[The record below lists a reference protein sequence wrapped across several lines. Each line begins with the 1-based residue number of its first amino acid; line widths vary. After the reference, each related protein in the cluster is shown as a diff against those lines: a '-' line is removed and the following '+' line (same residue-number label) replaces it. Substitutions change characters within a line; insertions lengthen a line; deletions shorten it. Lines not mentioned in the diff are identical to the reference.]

1 MPRNAVASRRGLPG
15 GIAKMADEHR
25 SSADAV
31 VVGGGVMGCSILYNL
46 GAMGMTDAVLVEQ
59 AGLASGSTGRRKP
72 SCGCTTRTR

>member
-1 MPRNAVASRRGLPG
+1 
-15 GIAKMADEHR
+15 MADEHR

-46 GAMGMTDAVLVEQ
+46 GAMGMTDTVLVEQ
-59 AGLASGSTGRRKP
+59 AALGRGPRAGRRP